1 MSFRIVVVC
10 FIQFLA
16 LLRISIGK
24 DDKDNWF
31 HSFNVIDFNNPIWL
45 KQEQDKFYKF
55 KKDDLFGF
63 SLALG
68 KSEVYIGAPG
78 YKKSG
83 TLFHCPIAYKRV
95 DRNIYCNDINSDQ
108 RTFRPG

>member
-1 MSFRIVVVC
+1 MSFRIPLAS

-24 DDKDNWF
+24 DDKDDWF

-78 YKKSG
+78 YNRSG
-83 TLFHCPIAYKRV
+83 TLFHCPIAYKRF

>member
-1 MSFRIVVVC
+1 MSFRIIAVC

-16 LLRISIGK
+16 LLQISIGK
-24 DDKDNWF
+24 ADNDDRF

-45 KQEQDKFYKF
+45 KQEQDKTYRY

-68 KSEVYIGAPG
+68 KGEVYIGAPG
-78 YKKSG
+78 YNRSG
-83 TLFHCPIAYKRV
+83 TLFHCPIAYKRF
-95 DRNIYCNDINSDQ
+95 DRNIHCNDINADQ
-108 RTFRPG
+108 RTSRSG